1 MEKILELDGKILL
14 WIQNNLR
21 SDVMNTIEKFITN
34 FGGFIAAA
42 MVLMIIIPK
51 TRRLGIM
58 TFAANF
64 MADMLANGVLKK
76 LVERVRPYEVV
87 EGLTSVIGAMSSTS
101 FPSGHSACSFAI
113 ATVIFLET
121 KKKVGIPA
129 LILAAMIASSRL
141 YLGVH
146 YPTDVLAGITVGVLN
161 GCFTSFVYHRFIEKK
176 IGKKKEVPAA

>member
-76 LVERVRPYEVV
+76 LV
-87 EGLTSVIGAMSSTS
+87 
-101 FPSGHSACSFAI
+101 
-113 ATVIFLET
+113 
-121 KKKVGIPA
+121 
-129 LILAAMIASSRL
+129 
-141 YLGVH
+141 
-146 YPTDVLAGITVGVLN
+146 
-161 GCFTSFVYHRFIEKK
+161 
-176 IGKKKEVPAA
+176 

>member
-1 MEKILELDGKILL
+1 MEKIIELDGKILL

-21 SDVMNTIEKFITN
+21 SDLMNTIEKFVTN
-34 FGGFIAAA
+34 LGPFIAAA
-42 MVLMIIIPK
+42 MVLMVIIPK

-58 TFAANF
+58 TYVSYLITGI
-64 MADMLANGVLKK
+64 LANNVLKH

-87 EGLTSVIGAMSSTS
+87 DGLTSVIGAMSSTS

-129 LILAAMIASSRL
+129 LILAAMMASSRL

-146 YPTDVLAGITVGVLN
+146 YPTDVLAGITVGVLS